1 MVNWKTNLV
10 IIWISQLLSIAGF
23 FFALPFGPYYIQEL
37 GVHDP
42 VKIKFWV
49 ALFGAGPPLSLAI
62 FSPIWGTLADRYGR
76 RLMLLRA
83 NFGGM
88 IILCLMGTV
97 QSVEALIALRLVQGV
112 FTGTVIAA
120 QAMVAAY
127 TPERRSGVALGSLS
141 AAVYMGSMTGAFV
154 GGMFAEYFGYRYAF
168 FGSGTLLLVAGLLV
182 LFGAKEDF
190 IKPYRLL
197 LVPPGSWRVSS
208 LVVWRTFLTHLK
220 LRSFQPSLRV
230 CFWFFIGGLKPSS
243 FLQWLASA

>member
-49 ALFGAGPPLSLAI
+49 ALFGAGLPLSLAI

-83 NFGGM
+83 NFGGV